1 MKILW
6 GAKFFWC
13 PFFAD
18 VFFEMLCGG
27 FFEMLCGWVGCQ
39 DWLCCFLKCFAAGW
53 GTKIR
58 FAHLVRACGGD

>member
-6 GAKFFWC
+6 GAKFFLC

-18 VFFEMLCGG
+18 AFFE
-27 FFEMLCGWVGCQ
+27 V
-39 DWLCCFLKCFAAGW
+39 LCCGFLKCFAAGW

-58 FAHLVRACGGD
+58 FAFFEMFCGGVGYQESFRCFF

>member
-18 VFFEMLCGG
+18 VFFEVLCGG
-27 FFEMLCGWVGCQ
+27 
-39 DWLCCFLKCFAAGW
+39 FLKCFAAGR

-58 FAHLVRACGGD
+58 FAHLVGACGG